1 MNPPGVLR
9 QVATYGGDK
18 LAGGVGD
25 VQVALVGYLLGNVE
39 VYYARLD
46 DDPLVRDIYLQ
57 NPTHPGEHDEHPRL
71 DRQGPAREPGPR
83 ASRYER
89 YSLLVTE
96 PDDLLDLLGALG
108 QNDQVRADPVVHK
121 SIALTSCS
129 RSINSSLGDPNPLR
143 LPCAVPLLL

>member
-39 VYYARLD
+39 VYY
-46 DDPLVRDIYLQ
+46 
-57 NPTHPGEHDEHPRL
+57 PRL

-83 ASRYER
+83 APRHER

-96 PDDLLDLLGALG
+96 PNDLLDLLGTLG
-108 QNDQVRADPVVHK
+108 QNDQVRDDPVVHE
-121 SIALTSCS
+121 SIALIGSKLLS
-129 RSINSSLGDPNPLR
+129 VGDNPLR
-143 LPCAVPLLL
+143 TEDLLHRSYELLALHKLLLGRP